1 MALGFGFRCGFL
13 GLLHMDIVKERLERE
28 FDLELIA
35 TAPNVEFHV
44 IRGDEMDRRA
54 QPGGDARAGHVRRVE
69 EPFVFATIITPAD
82 YLGAGDRALP
92 SRAAASM
99 VDMTY
104 LTPER
109 AEIHYMLP
117 LAEIV
122 FDFFD
127 QLKSRT
133 RGLRVARLRAVGLP
147 GGRPRPGRRP
157 AARRARR
164 RVQHGRAPGQGATRT
179 ASRWSSGCAS

>member
-35 TAPNVEFHV
+35 TAPNVEFRV
-44 IRGDEMDRRA
+44 IRGDEMTVVHNPA
-54 QPGGDARAGHVRRVE
+54 EMPVPGTYDRVE
-69 EPFVFATIITPAD
+69 EPIVFATIITPAD
-82 YLGAGDRALP
+82 FVGAVLDICE
-92 SRAAASM
+92 SRRGEQ
-99 VDMTY
+99 VDMTF

-109 AEIHYMLP
+109 AEIHYVLP

-127 QLKSRT
+127 ALKSRT

-147 GGRPRPGRRP
+147 GGRPGARRRP
-157 AARRARR
+157 AARRADR
-164 RVQHGRAPGQGATRT
+164 RVQLGRAPLRRRRST
-179 ASRWSSGCAS
+179 AGRWWSGCAS